1 MNKVL
6 MVVAHP
12 DDEIIFGYPIFQD
25 KSIKKKLLCCSSD
38 LNNPG
43 RQWCKER
50 RIVLEDLCRLT
61 DTELVCLDYNSS
73 FYHSR
78 SRRPDG
84 VPRTPEGDAQGP
96 LRSICDDISKHIQD
110 MSKDVDYVFTH
121 NPYGEYGHMDHKLC
135 FDMVL
140 KNTDKDILITDI
152 HLPSNWSQHYTFSKK
167 MKDLYY
173 HTLVK
178 ANIEIDE
185 YLYQRA
191 EQMYRSANSW
201 TRGRE
206 TVKKCNLFKI

>member
-38 LNNPG
+38 LYNPG
-43 RQWCKER
+43 RQSCKER
-50 RIVLEDLCRLT
+50 KHVLEELCT
-61 DTELVCLDYNSS
+61 MTNTELVCLDYPSS
-73 FYHSR
+73 FYTLR

-96 LRSICDDISKHIQD
+96 LRAACDVISTHIRE

-135 FDMVL
+135 FDMVV

-167 MKDLYY
+167 IKDLYY
-173 HTLVK
+173 NNLFK
-178 ANIEIDE
+178 ADIEIDE

-191 EQMYRSANSW
+191 KQMYESANSW
-201 TRGRE
+201 TWGRE